1 MTLSPSRFLVFLL
14 ASALLG
20 GCLSPRTRGP
30 AATTPVQLVDLNP
43 VLAPGVTALLAAR
56 VVATDDGPSHP
67 PTRLTLTLGDQEIP
81 ARLYWAWAQVPG
93 AGLRA
98 TWLEPPLRWRLT
110 LEPPAGGSFA
120 SPLIIADIPPDGRPE
135 WLQVEGT
142 RVRPIWLEEDGELWW
157 RDLQHSTSDPGP
169 LLSTAQPEAEDP
181 TRSWRAVLLA
191 DRLHSPQ
198 QPARLTDPLTQAL
211 AEQQL
216 SRWRT
221 ALDRLAAADLELA
234 RELRRRLTV
243 ICRDVESLVPAWPT
257 DEDQLADVL
266 QTLLSPA
273 HDDQSRATMTRA
285 WLNGQPRVLAWP
297 ATTGKRGWVAV
308 GLANV
313 TSEPLSIRLRWSDSY
328 EAPRAI
334 QLAPESLQRLSLRFP
349 PDLPPA
355 QLLHTVSIEV
365 GEQVQQLR
373 FTADPTPARP
383 PGLVLGPF
391 LQPRSLRDWQRG
403 QYAMDAAD
411 HATRAAVR
419 RTDEGWE
426 LFIECRGED
435 SPQQALALLD
445 PRRLRATDLIGE
457 AVYLFIGPVDNPL
470 AVFAVT
476 RSGTVQ
482 TFSGSVATS
491 DVSVARRA
499 SASSSDFAGAS
510 PVDPA
515 SAAPGSLRSAPNTP
529 TSSVWSATIRLPAEW
544 IDEEGLIPLGLIRS
558 YESGAAPTS
567 FPQPVFPW
575 NLEPGR
581 LLIDTSQWDELAGM
595 RPL

>member
-1 MTLSPSRFLVFLL
+1 M
-14 ASALLG
+14 
-20 GCLSPRTRGP
+20 
-30 AATTPVQLVDLNP
+30 
-43 VLAPGVTALLAAR
+43 
-56 VVATDDGPSHP
+56 
-67 PTRLTLTLGDQEIP
+67 
-81 ARLYWAWAQVPG
+81 
-93 AGLRA
+93 
-98 TWLEPPLRWRLT
+98 
-110 LEPPAGGSFA
+110 
-120 SPLIIADIPPDGRPE
+120 
-135 WLQVEGT
+135 EGT

-157 RDLQHSTSDPGP
+157 RDLQHSTMNPGP
-169 LLSTAQPEAEDP
+169 LLSTTQPEAEDP

-198 QPARLTDPLTQAL
+198 QPARLSDPLTQAL
-211 AEQQL
+211 ADQQL

-266 QTLLSPA
+266 QILLSPA
-273 HDDQSRATMTRA
+273 HDDRARATLTRA

-297 ATTGKRGWVAV
+297 ATTGKRGWVAI

-313 TSEPLSIRLRWSDSY
+313 TGEPLPVRLRWSDSY
-328 EAPRAI
+328 QAPRALE
-334 QLAPESLQRLSLRFP
+334 LAPESLERLSLRFP

-373 FTADPTPARP
+373 FTANPTPARP
-383 PGLVLGPF
+383 PALVLGPF
-391 LQPRSLRDWQRG
+391 LQPRTLRAWQRG
-403 QYAMDAAD
+403 QYTTDAAD
-411 HATRAAVR
+411 RATRAAVR

-426 LFIECRGED
+426 LFIECRGEEAG
-435 SPQQALALLD
+435 PEQALALLD
-445 PRRLRATDLIGE
+445 PRRLRAADLIGE
-457 AVYLFIGPVDNPL
+457 AVYLFIGPVDNPA

-476 RSGTVQ
+476 RSGAVQ
-482 TFSGSVATS
+482 VFTGSVATS

-499 SASSSDFAGAS
+499 PASGSDFAGAIG
-510 PVDPA
+510 DD
-515 SAAPGSLRSAPNTP
+515 AAPAALSSLRSASSTP
-529 TSSVWSATIRLPAEW
+529 TSTIWSATIRLPAAW
-544 IDEEGLIPLGLIRS
+544 IDDEGLIPLGLIRS

-575 NLEPGR
+575 RLEPGR
-581 LLIDTSQWDELAGM
+581 LLIDTSQWDELDTSRA
-595 RPL
+595 L